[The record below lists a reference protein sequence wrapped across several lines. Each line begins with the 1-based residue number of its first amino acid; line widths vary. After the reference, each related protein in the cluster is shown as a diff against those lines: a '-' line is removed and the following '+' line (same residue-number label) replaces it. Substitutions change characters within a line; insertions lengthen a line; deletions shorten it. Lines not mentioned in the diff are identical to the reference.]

1 MKIKDVDKP
10 WLPNNVCKTCREHLR
25 QWMNGKRRHLKFSV
39 SMVWREPKN
48 HYDDCYFCL
57 INLHGADRKKKTYL
71 DLESAKRPML
81 IVEAT
86 SLKPLPFTQA
96 AT

>member
-1 MKIKDVDKP
+1 MA
-10 WLPNNVCKTCREHLR
+10 LTE
-25 QWMNGKRRHLKFSV
+25 
-39 SMVWREPKN
+39 
-48 HYDDCYFCL
+48 
-57 INLHGADRKKKTYL
+57 KKKTYL